1 MEAVDFGILSIIPPV
16 LSIILALVTREV
28 ISSLFIGILS
38 GATIYAVYTNAGF
51 LGIFKIIFNLMA
63 HALGKNM
70 LIIVFIS
77 ILGALI
83 YVITMS
89 GGTHAYGKWAAS
101 KIKSRKNVQLATAFL
116 GFVMSIDDYFDC
128 LTVGTVMK
136 PISDKHKISRAKF
149 AYIIDSM
156 AAPVCIIA
164 PMSSWAASISSC
176 IDSTGLNGMLTFIK
190 TIPYNFY
197 AILTILL
204 VVILSCTKLD
214 FGPMANFEKNAI
226 EKGDIFTTE
235 FRPENEELSK
245 TEVSKNGKIID
256 LALPIGVLMVM
267 SLFMMVETGGF
278 FEGVPLMQAL
288 GKGNSG
294 LSITISALFA
304 LIVSLIMFIP
314 RKLLSFKKFMGGVSK
329 GVESMVASFIILAL
343 AWTMSD
349 TCQELLNTG
358 NYIGDLVEAS
368 NIPFMFMPAI
378 IFMAS
383 GFLSLSMG
391 TSWGTFSILIPIVVM
406 ICQKVSPDMTVIAL
420 SATLAGA
427 VFGDH
432 CSPISD
438 TMILSATGA
447 GCSHIDH
454 VTTQMP
460 YSVFVSCISFVGYI
474 VLGITRSFMI
484 SLGISTL
491 LLIVCLAFLKY
502 MKIRGR
508 DLSNI
513 FNKSKKVLEVK

>member
-1 MEAVDFGILSIIPPV
+1 METVDFGILSMIPPV
-16 LSIILALVTREV
+16 LTIILALSTREV
-28 ISSLFIGILS
+28 ISSLFVGILS
-38 GATIYAVYTNAGF
+38 GAAIYAVRVNAGF

-63 HALGKNM
+63 HALEKNM
-70 LIIVFIS
+70 LIIIFIS

-89 GGTHAYGKWAAS
+89 GGTHAYGKWAAN
-101 KIKSRKNVQLATAFL
+101 KIKSRRNVQLATAFL

-128 LTVGTVMK
+128 LAVGTVMK

-156 AAPVCIIA
+156 AAPVCVIA

-176 IDSTGLNGMLTFIK
+176 MDSAGLNGMVTFIK

-197 AILTILL
+197 AILTIIL
-204 VVILSCTKLD
+204 VVILACTKLD
-214 FGPMANFEKNAI
+214 FGAMAKFEKNAI
-226 EKGDIFTTE
+226 ETGDIFTTE

-256 LALPIGVLMVM
+256 LILPISILMAT
-267 SLFMMVETGGF
+267 SIFMMAETGGF

-294 LSITISALFA
+294 LSITIGALFA
-304 LIVSLIMFIP
+304 LVISFIMFIP
-314 RKLLSFKKFMGGVSK
+314 RKLMSFKKFMGGVSK
-329 GVESMVASFIILAL
+329 GVESMVVPFVILAL

-368 NIPFMFMPAI
+368 NIPFKFMPAI
-378 IFMAS
+378 IFAAS

-391 TSWGTFSILIPIVVM
+391 TSWGTFSILIPIVTM
-406 ICQKVSPDMTVIAL
+406 ICQKTAPDMTVIAL

-438 TMILSATGA
+438 TMILSAAGA
-447 GCSHIDH
+447 GCNHIDH
-454 VTTQMP
+454 VTTQIP
-460 YSVFVSCISFVGYI
+460 YSVLIAVISFAGYI
-474 VLGITRSFMI
+474 TLGVTGSFIISFGAAVLGLIGC
-484 SLGISTL
+484 LG
-491 LLIVCLAFLKY
+491 FLKY
-502 MKIRGR
+502 VKIKGK
-508 DLSNI
+508 DLSNL
-513 FNKSKKVLEVK
+513 FNKSKKN

>member
-1 MEAVDFGILSIIPPV
+1 MGTVDFGILSIIPPV
-16 LSIILALVTREV
+16 LSIILALATREV

-38 GATIYAVYTNAGF
+38 GATIYAVHTNAGF
-51 LGIFKIIFNLMA
+51 LSIFKIIFSLMTQ
-63 HALGKNM
+63 ALEKNM

-89 GGTHAYGKWAAS
+89 GGTNAYGKWAAK

-156 AAPVCIIA
+156 AAPVCVIA

-176 IDSTGLNGMLTFIK
+176 MDSTGLNGMMTFIK

-197 AILTILL
+197 AILTIIL

-214 FGPMANFEKNAI
+214 FGSMAKFEKNAV
-226 EKGDIFTTE
+226 ETGDIFTTE
-235 FRPENEELSK
+235 FRPESEELSK

-256 LALPIGVLMVM
+256 LILPISILMVM
-267 SLFMMVETGGF
+267 SLFMMAETGGF
-278 FEGVPLMQAL
+278 FEGAAFMQAL
-288 GKGNSG
+288 GRGNSG

-304 LIVSLIMFIP
+304 LVVSLVMFIP
-314 RKLLSFKKFMGGVSK
+314 RKLISFKKFMGGVSK
-329 GVESMVASFIILAL
+329 GVESMVVPFIILAL

-358 NYIGDLVEAS
+358 NYIGDLVVAS
-368 NIPFMFMPAI
+368 NIPFMFLPAI
-378 IFMAS
+378 IFAAA

-391 TSWGTFSILIPIVVM
+391 TSWGTFSILIPIVAM
-406 ICQKVSPDMTVIAL
+406 ICQKADPDMTVIAL
-420 SATLAGA
+420 SATLSGA

-438 TMILSATGA
+438 TMILSSAGA

-460 YSVFVSCISFVGYI
+460 YSVFIALISFVGYI
-474 VLGITRSFMI
+474 LLGITKSFI
-484 SLGISTL
+484 VSLGVSTL
-491 LLIVCLAFLKY
+491 LLISCLGFLKY
-502 MKIRGR
+502 MKIKGK
-508 DLSNI
+508 DLSNLYY
-513 FNKSKKVLEVK
+513 KG